1 MDSIFPQSRYLIPGS
16 RAMHVLHLCS
26 SSYLLSRLI
35 LFILFPLILDSVY
48 ILIDNLL
55 VPWVLSHFRPV
66 DTRS

>member
-1 MDSIFPQSRYLIPGS
+1 
-16 RAMHVLHLCS
+16 MHVLHLCS